1 MEALSYETEEE
12 FILIFECVTWSV
24 CVCAWLLIFFFFV
37 YFVCVVEMSRAQNGE
52 RPKV

>member
-1 MEALSYETEEE
+1 MCMA
-12 FILIFECVTWSV
+12 FD
-24 CVCAWLLIFFFFV
+24 FFFFV